1 VAEQYEI
8 ALFPLNTVL
17 FPGMILPLR
26 IFEERYKAMLKMCIA
41 EAKPFGVILLKSGRA
56 EGPLTD
62 DIYSIGTTAQITQ
75 VNALADDTYNILT
88 LGVNRFRLLK
98 IYQTHPYITAMVE
111 DYPHANG
118 NSPEAIKGSMRLL
131 RLIEKYLEIFRKIG
145 KLPFRI
151 DQVPHDPITLAFL
164 TAIMLPVSNE
174 DKQLLLSVVDIP
186 DLLHEEHRLMRYE
199 AQMTQI
205 LADEPQE
212 MEMAGSFSL
221 N

>member
-1 VAEQYEI
+1 MAEQYEI
-8 ALFPLNTVL
+8 PLFPLNTVL

-26 IFEERYKAMLKMCIA
+26 IFEERYKLMLKACIA
-41 EAKPFGVILLKSGRA
+41 EAKPFGIILLKSGRA
-56 EGPLTD
+56 EGPLTG
-62 DIYSIGTTAQITQ
+62 DIYHIGTTAQITQ

-88 LGVNRFRLLK
+88 LGVKRFRLLK
-98 IYQTHPYITAMVE
+98 IYQMSPYITGMVE
-111 DYPHANG
+111 DYPLTNG
-118 NSPEAIKGSMRLL
+118 DTPEAIKGSMRLL

-186 DLLHEEHRLMRYE
+186 DLLREEHRLMRYE